1 VKTAGTPSSLSAG
14 RVWLGIATVI
24 AATSYASLGQSVA
37 APPVVDA
44 AAAAPFVESDL
55 WLRPTEGDAPALG
68 RAAADLASGNAKEA
82 LTAFQRAASDPVLG
96 GYARL
101 YQGRAELA
109 LDRPRDAEASAR
121 QVIGTTPGGAL
132 GESALWLMA
141 DAAEK
146 HQDWSEALRALQALS
161 GLTGPSQSLAYLRVA
176 RIAMKTN
183 DLATARDAFSRV
195 YYDFPLSAEAAEAEM
210 GLKSLTAPRPDAD
223 LVARELARAE
233 RLYAGRRY
241 ADARKAFASLA
252 GRAPLGDPALAAL
265 RVAECDLYLQHYKD
279 AYVALVPIARRSGSP
294 RADEAGYG
302 VATALRLM
310 KKDTEYLTAVRQF
323 VDTHPTSPFAEQLL
337 NELATYHILAD
348 RDADAAAVFTDMVN
362 RWPKGTFAERAVWK
376 GGWWAYRNG
385 DYVETLRLFEIGL
398 ANFSRADYRP
408 SWLYWSARANQKLG
422 RIAAARAGF
431 QQTIASYRNSYYGR
445 QAAQAL
451 GELPGSPATA
461 SVGVDPPA
469 AMRARPAAF
478 PSAGDGPAQR
488 PATQSEQASLAVVP
502 GRAPANIPLVRALLL
517 AGLHDDAIAELR
529 KVQREEGTSPYIEA
543 TIAYALNRKGDL
555 RGAINAMRRAYPQFM
570 AEGGEQLPVGILKV
584 IFPLDYWD
592 LIHRQARA
600 ANLDPYLTA
609 ALVAQESTFQADVRS
624 AANAWGLMQI
634 LPATGRRYASSL
646 GLGRFTTSR
655 LTDPNVNVRIGTAYF
670 ADLMRQFGD
679 PAFALAAYNA
689 GENRIERWLAE
700 RPGVPRDEFIDD
712 IPFPETQNYVKRIIG
727 TAEDYRI
734 LYGGGAPAAVR

>member
-1 VKTAGTPSSLSAG
+1 M
-14 RVWLGIATVI
+14 VI
-24 AATSYASLGQSVA
+24 VATSHASLGPSGAVN
-37 APPVVDA
+37 PVVDA
-44 AAAAPFVESDL
+44 AGAAPFVEADL

-68 RAAADLASGNAKEA
+68 LAAADLASGKAKEA
-82 LTAFQRAASDPVLG
+82 LAAFQRAISDPVLG

-109 LDRPRDAEASAR
+109 LDRPRDAETSAR

-132 GESALWLMA
+132 GEAALWLMA

-146 HQDWSEALRALQALS
+146 QQDWPEALRALQALS
-161 GLTGPSQSLAYLRVA
+161 GLKGPSQSLAYLRVA
-176 RIAMKTN
+176 RAAMKTN
-183 DLATARDAFSRV
+183 DLAMARDAFSRV
-195 YYDFPLSAEAAEAEM
+195 FYDFPLSAEADEAEA
-210 GLKSLTAPRPDAD
+210 GLKSFTAPRPDAD
-223 LVARELARAE
+223 LVSRELARAE
-233 RLYAGRRY
+233 LLYAGRRY
-241 ADARKAFASLA
+241 ADARKAFELLA
-252 GRAPLGDPALAAL
+252 RRAPLGDPALAAL
-265 RVAECDLYLQHYKD
+265 RVAECDLYLQHYKAAHD
-279 AYVALVPIARRSGSP
+279 ALVPIARRSGP

-302 VATALRLM
+302 VITALRLM
-310 KKDTEYLTAVRQF
+310 KKDAEYLAALRQF
-323 VDTHPTSPFAEQLL
+323 VDTHPTSSFAEQAL

-348 RDADAAAVFTDMVN
+348 DDADAATVFTDMVR
-362 RWPKGTFAERAVWK
+362 RWPRGTFAERAAWK
-376 GGWWAYRNG
+376 SGWWAYRNG
-385 DYVETLRLFEIGL
+385 DYPETLRLFEIGL
-398 ANFSRADYRP
+398 ANFPRADYRP

-422 RIAAARAGF
+422 RIDAARAGF
-431 QQTIASYRNSYYGR
+431 QQTITSYRNSYYGR

-451 GELPGSPATA
+451 GELPGASATA
-461 SVGVDPPA
+461 SVVPGAPP

-478 PSAGDGPAQR
+478 PSAGDGAGQR
-488 PATQSEQASLAVVP
+488 REPATRSDQASLAVVP
-502 GRAPANIPLVRALLL
+502 GRAPANLPLIRALLL
-517 AGLHDDAIAELR
+517 AGLHNDAIAELR
-529 KVQREEGTSPYIEA
+529 KVQRDEGTSPYIEA
-543 TIAYALNRKGDL
+543 TIAYALNQKGDL

-624 AANAWGLMQI
+624 SANAWGLMQI
-634 LPATGRRYASSL
+634 LPATGRRYAPSL

-670 ADLMRQFGD
+670 ADLMKQFGD

-689 GENRIERWLAE
+689 GENRVERWRAE
-700 RPGVPRDEFIDD
+700 RPGIPLDEFIDD

-734 LYGGGAPAAVR
+734 LYGGGGPAAVR

>member
-1 VKTAGTPSSLSAG
+1 MV
-14 RVWLGIATVI
+14 
-24 AATSYASLGQSVA
+24 AASYTSLGPSG
-37 APPVVDA
+37 APNPIVDA
-44 AAAAPFVESDL
+44 APAAPFVEADL

-68 RAAADLASGNAKEA
+68 LAAADLASGKEKEA
-82 LTAFQRAASDPVLG
+82 LAAFQRAASDPVLG

-109 LDRPRDAEASAR
+109 LDRPRDAQASAR
-121 QVIGTTPGGAL
+121 QVIATTPGGAL
-132 GESALWLMA
+132 GEAALWLMA

-146 HQDWSEALRALQALS
+146 QQDWSEALRALQALS
-161 GLTGPSQSLAYLRVA
+161 SLKGPSQSLAYLRLA
-176 RIAMKTN
+176 RVAMKTN
-183 DLATARDAFSRV
+183 DLATARDAFARV
-195 YYDFPLSAEAAEAEM
+195 FYDFPLSAEADEAES
-210 GLKSLTAPRPDAD
+210 GLKSFTAARPDAD
-223 LVARELARAE
+223 LAARELARAE
-233 RLYAGRRY
+233 MLYAGRRY
-241 ADARKAFASLA
+241 ADARKAFALLA
-252 GRAPLGDPALAAL
+252 GRAPLGDPALASL
-265 RVAECDLYLQHYKD
+265 RIAECDLYLQHYKAAHD
-279 AYVALVPIARRSGSP
+279 ALVPIARRSGP

-302 VATALRLM
+302 VVTALRLM
-310 KKDTEYLTAVRQF
+310 KKDAEYLRAVRQF
-323 VDTHPTSPFAEQLL
+323 VDAHPASPFAEQAL
-337 NELATYHILAD
+337 NELATVHILAD
-348 RDADAAAVFTDMVN
+348 DDADAAAVFTEMVR

-385 DYVETLRLFEIGL
+385 DYPETLRLFEIGL
-398 ANFSRADYRP
+398 ANFPRADYRP
-408 SWLYWSARANQKLG
+408 SWLYWSARAHQKLG
-422 RIAAARAGF
+422 RIDAARTGF
-431 QQTIASYRNSYYGR
+431 QQTITSYRNSYYGR

-451 GELPGSPATA
+451 GELPRAAATA
-461 SVGVDPPA
+461 PVLTDVAP

-478 PSAGDGPAQR
+478 PAAGDGGAQR
-488 PATQSEQASLAVVP
+488 REAAPRSDQASLAVVP
-502 GRAPANIPLVRALLL
+502 GRAPANIPLIRALLL

-570 AEGGEQLPVGILKV
+570 ADGGEQLPVGILKV

-624 AANAWGLMQI
+624 SANAWGLMQI
-634 LPATGRRYASSL
+634 LPATGRRYAPAL

-655 LTDPNVNVRIGTAYF
+655 LTDPDVNVRIGTAYF
-670 ADLMRQFGD
+670 ADLMEQFGD

-689 GENRIERWLAE
+689 GENRVERWRAE
-700 RPGVPRDEFIDD
+700 RPGIPRDEFIDD